1 MPATI
6 DLLIAQGSL
15 SESDRPRCVHWTV
28 VRARGTTSQEE
39 VAKTM
44 DAEEMLSKAG
54 IRTVTMETCEAP
66 IREMGEL
73 EAWLRDRWSDYPEH
87 LKWLDQVVGDSTA
100 DHEAA
105 VKPRPED

>member
-1 MPATI
+1 
-6 DLLIAQGSL
+6 
-15 SESDRPRCVHWTV
+15 
-28 VRARGTTSQEE
+28 
-39 VAKTM
+39 
-44 DAEEMLSKAG
+44 
-54 IRTVTMETCEAP
+54 METCEAP

-100 DHEAA
+100 DREAA